1 LAASQSWDGD
11 VARIIPV
18 ERDNRPSKGPAI
30 RQEGLHIM
38 RTILLSGFATLAL
51 VAAASVPAS
60 ATGLETGLETDGV
73 SVTHG
78 GGNINTA
85 YGRKCDAQQSI
96 ATVGGSVFS
105 FPPHRSRRCSSAST
119 SA

>member
-1 LAASQSWDGD
+1 
-11 VARIIPV
+11 
-18 ERDNRPSKGPAI
+18 
-30 RQEGLHIM
+30 M
-38 RTILLSGFATLAL
+38 RTILLSGFATLVL
-51 VAAASVPAS
+51 VAAGSVTAS
-60 ATGLETGLETDGV
+60 ATGLETGLETSLETGGV

-85 YGRKCDAQQSI
+85 YGRKSDAQQSI